1 MRRGQARVK
10 GHTLRQQT
18 RPKQQ
23 QQRWKHGL
31 EFVKRRLTSLH
42 EICTMQPPVL
52 HAEMPRLL
60 LYGQLPAIRGEAFGQ
75 GTPEVEGEGE
85 NEGEG

>member
-1 MRRGQARVK
+1 M
-10 GHTLRQQT
+10 L
-18 RPKQQ
+18 
-23 QQRWKHGL
+23 
-31 EFVKRRLTSLH
+31 
-42 EICTMQPPVL
+42 PPVL
-52 HAEMPRLL
+52 HSAMPPLL